1 MKLLSLV
8 LLTGLVSAAFA
19 DGSTRPSA
27 PPGPSEDQRQRGQLL
42 YRIHCLNCHGEDG
55 SGDGPLAELLKTRP
69 SDLTRLREPD
79 GTIPSERLRMAIDG
93 RAEVRGHG
101 MREMPVW
108 GLTFQQSGSESPQEA
123 EVRGRIDD
131 LLAYLKT
138 LQRSM
143 D

>member
-1 MKLLSLV
+1 MRSLALV
-8 LLTGLVSAAFA
+8 LLTGLVLGAPAGPAVGAVQPAS
-19 DGSTRPSA
+19 ST
-27 PPGPSEDQRQRGQLL
+27 DQRQRGQLL

-55 SGDGPLAELLKTRP
+55 SGDGPLAELLKARP

-79 GTIPSERLRMAIDG
+79 GTIPVERLRMAIDG

-108 GLTFQQSGSESPQEA
+108 GLTFQHSGSDSPQEA

-131 LLAYLKT
+131 LVAYLKT
-138 LQRSM
+138 LQRSI